1 MPVPPISTATGTV
14 IRMNSIWKESFPV
27 RSFDVGNAGVLKH
40 QAVFQFFQEAAG
52 HHATHLG
59 VGFDALRKL
68 GLFWVLSRVKVGI
81 EKLPAWGDEV
91 TLVTWPKGVDRLFAL
106 RDFRMLDREGNTMV
120 RGTSCWLLVDMERMR
135 PRRIDSIPRSFPVLT
150 EEHALQ
156 ESLDKITVPEKLAVK
171 YEKQVMVSD
180 LDVNHHVN
188 NTEYV
193 RWIADC
199 LEPGAGTLRT
209 LQVNYLEE
217 AKLGETMVFSLGRAE
232 DSTGTLYVEGT
243 NRASQTTVVQGRIE
257 LQP

>member
-1 MPVPPISTATGTV
+1 
-14 IRMNSIWKESFPV
+14 MNSIWKESFPV
-27 RSFDVGNAGVLKH
+27 HSFDVGNAGVLKP
-40 QAVFQFFQEAAG
+40 QAIFQFFQEAAG
-52 HHATHLG
+52 KHATDLG

-68 GLFWVLSRVKVGI
+68 GLFWVLSRVKAAI

-91 TLVTWPKGVDRLFAL
+91 TLVTWPKGIDRLFAL
-106 RDFRMLDREGNTMV
+106 RDFLMIDREGTSLV

-150 EEHALQ
+150 EEHALR
-156 ESLDKITVPEKLAVK
+156 ESLDKITVPENLAVK

-193 RWIADC
+193 RWITDC
-199 LEPGAGTLRT
+199 LEPGDGTLRS

-217 AKLGETMVFSLGRAE
+217 AKLGETMVFSLGRAA
-232 DSTGTLYVEGT
+232 DATGTLYVEGT
-243 NRASQTTVVQGRIE
+243 NRTSRTTVVQARME
-257 LQP
+257 LRP